1 MFEAIDVFMTEVRTG
16 RRVEPNKSL
25 ITRIGIL
32 SIQGALLEAIDV
44 MITFRCLQSVAFNE
58 NDICKPLHRHWKE
71 LSGTLG
77 TSLIQAKWTVDSAK
91 WREMESGGKQTWKR
105 VKGESRRRKRGS
117 FALSP

>member
-1 MFEAIDVFMTEVRTG
+1 MFEAIDVFVTEVRTG
-16 RRVEPNKSL
+16 RRIEPNKSL

-32 SIQGALLEAIDV
+32 SIQGTLLEAIDV

-58 NDICKPLHRHWKE
+58 NDICGPLHWHWKE

-77 TSLIQAKWTVDSAK
+77 TSLFQAKWTVDSGK
-91 WREMESGGKQTWKR
+91 WREMESGVKQTRKR